1 MSQTA
6 VSLPYSPLAL
16 MSQEELTLISNA
28 LSHLLQAGT
37 LCGKRHQ
44 MAYDLIQDITQADNL
59 NLPHR
64 RPSTVFGDKGC
75 YSFNEL
81 SDLAKKNAYENWK
94 AQRVKQNIVSYDT
107 FTGHEAHQWEY
118 DKDGQILDIPF

>member
-44 MAYDLIQDITQADNL
+44 MAYDLIQEITQADNL

-94 AQRVKQNIVSYDT
+94 ALQRPENIVSYGL
-107 FTGHEAHQWEY
+107 FTWGEAHEWEY
-118 DKDGQILDIPF
+118 DKDGGLLDIPF

>member
-44 MAYDLIQDITQADNL
+44 MAYDLIQEITQADNL

-64 RPSTVFGDKGC
+64 RPSIVFGDKGC

-118 DKDGQILDIPF
+118 DKDGQIFDIPF

>member
-1 MSQTA
+1 MTLPA

-28 LSHLLQAGT
+28 LTHLLQAGT

-44 MAYDLIQDITQADNL
+44 MAYDLIQEITHADNL
-59 NLPHR
+59 RLPHR
-64 RPSTVFGDKGC
+64 HCNNVFDNKDT

-81 SDLAKKNAYENWK
+81 SEQAQKNAYDNWK
-94 AQRVKQNIVSYDT
+94 ALQRPEDIVSYGL
-107 FTGHEAHQWEY
+107 FTWDQAYKCEY
-118 DKDGQILDIPF
+118 DKDGQVLYVPF

>member
-44 MAYDLIQDITQADNL
+44 MAYDLIQEITQADNL

-94 AQRVKQNIVSYDT
+94 ALQRPENIVSYGL
-107 FTGHEAHQWEY
+107 FTWGEAHEREY
-118 DKDGQILDIPF
+118 DKDGGLLDIPF

>member
-44 MAYDLIQDITQADNL
+44 MAYDLIQEITQADNL

-81 SDLAKKNAYENWK
+81 SDLAKKMLMRIGKPKELSKTLSAMTPLLVMKPTNGSMTK
-94 AQRVKQNIVSYDT
+94 MGK
-107 FTGHEAHQWEY
+107 F
-118 DKDGQILDIPF
+118 

>member
-1 MSQTA
+1 
-6 VSLPYSPLAL
+6 
-16 MSQEELTLISNA
+16 
-28 LSHLLQAGT
+28 
-37 LCGKRHQ
+37 
-44 MAYDLIQDITQADNL
+44 MA
-59 NLPHR
+59 
-64 RPSTVFGDKGC
+64 VFGDKGC